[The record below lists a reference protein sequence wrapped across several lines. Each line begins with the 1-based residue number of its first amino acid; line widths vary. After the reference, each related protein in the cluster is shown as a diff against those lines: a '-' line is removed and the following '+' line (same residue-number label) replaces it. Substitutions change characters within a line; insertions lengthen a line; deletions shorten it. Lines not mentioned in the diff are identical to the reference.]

1 MANLK
6 ITAGENYNDYV
17 GPAKEYDFMGA
28 SQFRLLCTL
37 GLRSQHKLL
46 DFGCGSLRAGRLF
59 LPYLDEG
66 CYYGVEPNKWLIEDA
81 IKFQVGEDLLR
92 IKKPCFSYND
102 KFSLAEFETDFDFI
116 LAQSVLTHTRTNLVN
131 LCLQNFAQHL
141 KPDGLIVATFME
153 GDSDMEGDGWEYPLC
168 VTIRPA
174 TIKKLAQDAG
184 LVGISIP
191 WFRPRQTWYVFAKNQ
206 DRLPTQAMFPYLH
219 GVVLF
224 DPMFERSKE

>member
-1 MANLK
+1 MADLK

-116 LAQSVLTHTRTNLVN
+116 LAQSVLTHTRTNLVD
-131 LCLQNFAQHL
+131 LCFQNFAKHL
-141 KPDGLIVATFME
+141 KPDGLIVATFIE
-153 GDSDMEGDGWEYPLC
+153 GDTDMEGDGWEYPLC

-184 LVGISIP
+184 LVGITIP
-191 WFRPRQTWYVFAKNQ
+191 RFS
-206 DRLPTQAMFPYLH
+206 PTQKLYFFSKKQKPHTKQAIFTYLKC
-219 GVVLF
+219 VVQI
-224 DPMFERSKE
+224 DPKF